1 MIKRRYESKNKKGSP
16 KAGILSSPAFV
27 AQDVRFHPLSLLV
40 VSSPDD
46 SSRSTPAPN
55 PAAPGSAG
63 GPDRTTGATFPPS
76 VKCREVPASAP
87 LDHPHLYFN
96 RELST
101 LDFNWRVLYQALD
114 DRTPLL
120 ERMFFAAITASNL
133 DEFFRKRV
141 GGLKRQA
148 AAGVTTPSP
157 DGRTPEEQLV
167 LIRNAV
173 ESLYGRLTA
182 FWGQTLVPAL
192 HDADIHILDYED
204 LSASQQALA
213 DQHFQENIFPV
224 LTPLAVD
231 PGHPFPFLSNL
242 SLSLAVTLY
251 NPRRDATQFARVK
264 VPSNRDRWVPLDPP
278 HHYVPLEQ
286 VIAHNLGDLFRGMQ
300 IEGAHAF
307 RVTRNADVRRAEE
320 EADDL
325 LEMISD
331 ELRERRFAP
340 VVRLEVDPDM
350 PEPVRELLMDELS
363 IGPRDVYETNSILG
377 HVDCMSLVD
386 IDKPEHHDPAWEPV
400 VPPRLRHEGDPTTL
414 VRKGK
419 TVDYPNIFAA
429 IREADLLVHH
439 PYDSF
444 QESVQRFVE
453 EAANDPQ
460 VLAIKQTLYR
470 TSENS
475 PIVGALVDAAEQG
488 KQVAVLVE
496 VKARFDEANN
506 IEWGRTLEESG
517 VHVAYGLVG
526 LKTHAKV
533 TLVIRQEDGEPRT
546 YCHIG
551 TGNYNPKTAR
561 QYTDIGLFTCNE
573 DVGYDI
579 TNLFHYLTGYAP
591 EQHYRELLV
600 APQNMRARFEALIQ
614 REIEH
619 VNEGRPGR
627 IVAKMNQLNDESI
640 ISELYRASRAGV
652 QIDLIVRGHCR
663 LRPGLENYSENIRVI
678 SILGRFLEHTRIY
691 YFGNQGTPEIYI
703 GSADWMSRN
712 LNDRVE
718 AVVEVKESQHKDRLT
733 DLLELALSDQ
743 RSAWELSPT
752 GRYTQR
758 VPSSPDETGLQERL
772 MARAQEPVR

>member
-1 MIKRRYESKNKKGSP
+1 MEP
-16 KAGILSSPAFV
+16 SSPAPE
-27 AQDVRFHPLSLLV
+27 APPSP
-40 VSSPDD
+40 SS
-46 SSRSTPAPN
+46 S
-55 PAAPGSAG
+55 
-63 GPDRTTGATFPPS
+63 GPTVPPS
-76 VKCREVPASAP
+76 VDPRAVPEEAP
-87 LDHPHLYFN
+87 LEHPGLYFN

-101 LDFNWRVLYQALD
+101 LDFNWRVFYQALD
-114 DRTPLL
+114 DRVPLL
-120 ERMFFAAITASNL
+120 ERIFFVAITASNL

-157 DGRTPEEQLV
+157 DGRTPEAQLG
-167 LIRNAV
+167 LIRDAV
-173 ESLYGRLTA
+173 ARLYDRLTTFWGESL
-182 FWGQTLVPAL
+182 VPPL
-192 HDADIHILDYED
+192 RREADVHLLDYED
-204 LSASQQALA
+204 LSSAQRDEA
-213 DQHFQENIFPV
+213 DAHFREHVFPV
-224 LTPLAVD
+224 LTPLAVG

-242 SLSLAVTLY
+242 SLSLAVTLH
-251 NPRRDATQFARVK
+251 NPRRDTEQFARVK
-264 VPSNRDRWVPLDPP
+264 VPSNRDRWVPLSAPN
-278 HHYVPLEQ
+278 HFVPLEQ
-286 VIAHNLGDLFRGMQ
+286 VIAQNLDDLFRGM
-300 IEGAHAF
+300 EVTGAYAF
-307 RVTRNADVRRAEE
+307 RVTRNADVRREEE

-325 LEMISD
+325 LEMISE

-340 VVRLEVDPDM
+340 VVRLEIDPTM
-350 PEPVRELLMDELS
+350 PASVRDLLVRELN
-363 IGPRDVYETNSILG
+363 IAPPDVYETNSILG
-377 HVDCMSLVD
+377 LADAMPLSDLDCPRHKYPS
-386 IDKPEHHDPAWEPV
+386 WEPI
-400 VPPRLRHEGDPTTL
+400 VPPRLRREGDPTAL

-419 TVDYPNIFAA
+419 TADYPNIFAA
-429 IREADLLVHH
+429 IRESDLLVHH

-453 EAANDPQ
+453 EAADDPQ

-470 TSENS
+470 TSEES
-475 PIVGALVDAAEQG
+475 PIVAALVDAAEQG

-506 IEWGRTLEESG
+506 IEWGRMLEESG

-551 TGNYNPKTAR
+551 TGNYNPTTAR
-561 QYTDIGLFTCNE
+561 QYTDLGLFTCDD
-573 DVGYDI
+573 DVGYDV

-614 REIEH
+614 REIDH
-619 VNEGRPGR
+619 AAAGREGR
-627 IVAKMNQLNDESI
+627 IVAKMNQLNDEAI
-640 ISELYRASRAGV
+640 IAELYRASRAGV
-652 QIDLIVRGHCR
+652 RIDLIVRGHCR

-691 YFGNQGTPEIYI
+691 YFANDGDQAVYI

-718 AVVEVKESQHKDRLT
+718 AIAEVTDPTHKDRILDLLDRALT
-733 DLLELALSDQ
+733 DPCT
-743 RSAWELSPT
+743 AWDLHPD
-752 GRYTQR
+752 GRYVR
-758 VPSSPDETGLQERL
+758 RRPDAPEAAQGFQEQL
-772 MARAQEPVR
+772 MARARQRTA

>member
-1 MIKRRYESKNKKGSP
+1 VTPTSP
-16 KAGILSSPAFV
+16 TSTTAGDASP
-27 AQDVRFHPLSLLV
+27 
-40 VSSPDD
+40 
-46 SSRSTPAPN
+46 SRPTST
-55 PAAPGSAG
+55 
-63 GPDRTTGATFPPS
+63 TFSPS
-76 VKCREVPASAP
+76 VEDREVSDKAP
-87 LDHPHLYFN
+87 LDHPDLYFN

-101 LDFNWRVLYQALD
+101 LDFNWRVLHQALD

-120 ERMFFAAITASNL
+120 ERVFFVAITANNL

-167 LIRNAV
+167 LIQNAV
-173 ESLYGRLTA
+173 NALYDRLTGFWGESLVPRLRE
-182 FWGQTLVPAL
+182 
-192 HDADIHILDYED
+192 ADVHILDYES
-204 LSASQQALA
+204 LSPAQQAQA
-213 DQHFQENIFPV
+213 DEHFRENIFPV

-242 SLSLAVTLY
+242 SLSLAVTLH
-251 NPRRDATQFARVK
+251 NPRRDTDQFARVK
-264 VPSNRDRWVPLDPP
+264 VPSNRDRWVPLDAPR
-278 HHYVPLEQ
+278 HYVPLEQ
-286 VIAHNLGDLFRGMQ
+286 IIAHNLDDLFRGME
-300 IEGAHAF
+300 ITGVHPF
-307 RVTRNADVRRAEE
+307 RVTRNADVRRDEE

-325 LEMISD
+325 LEMISE
-331 ELRERRFAP
+331 ELRERQFAP
-340 VVRLEVDPDM
+340 VVRLEVDSDM
-350 PEPVRELLMDELS
+350 PTSIRELLTSELS
-363 IGPRDVYETNSILG
+363 IEPRDVYESNSLLG
-377 HVDCMSLVD
+377 HAECMALTE
-386 IDKPEHHDPAWEPV
+386 IDKPKHHYTPWEPI

-419 TVDYPNIFAA
+419 TADYPNIFAA
-429 IREADLLVHH
+429 IRESDILVHH

-453 EAANDPQ
+453 EAAADPQ

-475 PIVGALVDAAEQG
+475 PIVAALVDAAEQG

-496 VKARFDEANN
+496 VKARFDEENN

-533 TLVIRQEDGEPRT
+533 TLVIRQENGEPRT

-561 QYTDIGLFTCNE
+561 QYTDLGLFTRNA

-591 EQHYRELLV
+591 EQHYRELMV
-600 APQNMRARFEALIQ
+600 APQNMRTQFERLIQ
-614 REIEH
+614 REIDH
-619 VNEGRPGR
+619 VEAGGSGR
-627 IVAKMNQLNDESI
+627 IIAKMNQLNDEGI
-640 ISELYRASRAGV
+640 IADLYRASQAGV

-663 LRPGLENYSENIRVI
+663 LRPGLQSYSENIRVI

-691 YFGNQGTPEIYI
+691 YFLNEGDSEVYI

-718 AVVEVKESQHKDRLT
+718 AIVEVKDPRHKDRLT
-733 DLLELALSDQ
+733 DLLDRALADH
-743 RSAWELSPT
+743 RSAWVLHSD
-752 GRYTQR
+752 GHYVQR
-758 VPSSPDETGLQERL
+758 VPRSEDENRDFQEQL
-772 MARAQEPVR
+772 MANAAQRTV

>member
-1 MIKRRYESKNKKGSP
+1 VSSSDDTAASSTSSTDSGSP
-16 KAGILSSPAFV
+16 TTDKVGGELPAN
-27 AQDVRFHPLSLLV
+27 VR
-40 VSSPDD
+40 
-46 SSRSTPAPN
+46 PN
-55 PAAPGSAG
+55 KSQG
-63 GPDRTTGATFPPS
+63 TTFPPA
-76 VKCREVPASAP
+76 VEHRAVPDDVP
-87 LDHPHLYFN
+87 LDHSALYFN

-120 ERMFFAAITASNL
+120 ERVFFTAITASNL
-133 DEFFRKRV
+133 DDFFRKRV

-157 DGRTPEEQLV
+157 DGRTPKEQLV
-167 LIRNAV
+167 LIRDAV

-182 FWGQTLVPAL
+182 FWCRTLVPNLREAG
-192 HDADIHILDYED
+192 IHIHDYQT
-204 LSASQQALA
+204 LSAPQKALV
-213 DQHFQENIFPV
+213 DDHFQDNIFPV

-242 SLSLAVTLY
+242 SLSLAVTLHD
-251 NPRRDATQFARVK
+251 PRRDTEQFARVK
-264 VPSNRDRWVPLDPP
+264 VPSNRDRWVPLAKS

-286 VIAHNLGDLFRGMQ
+286 VIAHNLDGLFQGMD
-300 IEGAHAF
+300 IKSVHPF
-307 RVTRNADVRRAEE
+307 RVTRNADVRREEE

-350 PEPVRELLMDELS
+350 PTHVRNLLMEELS
-363 IGPRDVYETNSILG
+363 IEPRDVYETNSILG
-377 HVDCMSLVD
+377 HADSMPLSE
-386 IDKPEHHDPAWEPV
+386 IDDPEHHYSSWEPV

-419 TVDYPNIFAA
+419 TADYPNIFAA
-429 IREADLLVHH
+429 IRDSDILVHH
-439 PYDSF
+439 PYESF

-453 EAANDPQ
+453 EAAEDPQ

-475 PIVGALVDAAEQG
+475 PIVAALVDAAERG

-561 QYTDIGLFTCNE
+561 QYTDLGLFTSNE
-573 DVGYDI
+573 SVGYDL

-591 EQHYRELLV
+591 KQHYRELLV
-600 APQNMRARFEALIQ
+600 APQNMRTQFERLIQ
-614 REIEH
+614 REIDHETA
-619 VNEGRPGR
+619 GGTGR
-627 IVAKMNQLNDESI
+627 IIAKMNQLNDKDI
-640 ISELYRASRAGV
+640 ISTLYRASRAGV

-663 LRPGLENYSENIRVI
+663 LRPGLENYSENIRVT

-691 YFGNQGTPEIYI
+691 YFANQGDSKIYI

-712 LNDRVE
+712 LTDRVE
-718 AVVEVKESQHKDRLT
+718 SVVEVKEPAHKDRLT
-733 DLLELALSDQ
+733 DILTRALSDQ
-743 RSAWELSPT
+743 QSAWALHPD
-752 GRYTQR
+752 GHYVQR
-758 VPSSPDETGLQERL
+758 TPSSPEKEQGFQQQL
-772 MARAQEPVR
+772 MDLARQRTT

>member
-1 MIKRRYESKNKKGSP
+1 MFGSFLP
-16 KAGILSSPAFV
+16 SRSAAVSSSTDAHSASSSETDSVDASSP
-27 AQDVRFHPLSLLV
+27 
-40 VSSPDD
+40 PDEG
-46 SSRSTPAPN
+46 
-55 PAAPGSAG
+55 AAARGS
-63 GPDRTTGATFPPS
+63 TFPPS
-76 VKCREVPASAP
+76 VEPQAVPADAP
-87 LDHPHLYFN
+87 LDHPSLFFN

-101 LDFNWRVLYQALD
+101 LDFNWRVLHQALD

-120 ERMFFAAITASNL
+120 ERVFFTAITAGNL

-157 DGRTPEEQLV
+157 DGRTPKEQLL
-167 LIRNAV
+167 LIRDAV
-173 ESLYGRLTA
+173 ELLYGRLTGV
-182 FWGQTLVPAL
+182 WSQTLVPDLREAG
-192 HDADIHILDYED
+192 IHIHNYET
-204 LSASQQALA
+204 LSAAQR
-213 DQHFQENIFPV
+213 DHVDEHFQENIFPV

-242 SLSLAVTLY
+242 SLSLAVTLHD
-251 NPRRDATQFARVK
+251 PRRDTEQFARVK
-264 VPSNRDRWVPLDPP
+264 VPSNRDRWVSLARP

-286 VIAHNLGDLFRGMQ
+286 VIAHNLDDLFRGMTVKR
-300 IEGAHAF
+300 AHTF
-307 RVTRNADVRRAEE
+307 RVTRNADMRREEE

-340 VVRLEVDPDM
+340 VVRLEVDPAM
-350 PEPVRELLMDELS
+350 PASTRRLLMEELS
-363 IGPRDVYETNSILG
+363 IEPADVYETNSILG
-377 HVDCMSLVD
+377 HVDCMALSN
-386 IDKPEHHDPAWEPV
+386 IDRPEHRYPSWEPV
-400 VPPRLRHEGDPTTL
+400 VPPRLRREGDPTTL

-419 TVDYPNIFAA
+419 TADYPNIFAA
-429 IREADLLVHH
+429 IREADILVHH
-439 PYDSF
+439 PYESF

-453 EAANDPQ
+453 EAAEDPQ

-475 PIVGALVDAAEQG
+475 PIVAALVDAAERG

-526 LKTHAKV
+526 LKTHGKV

-561 QYTDIGLFTCNE
+561 QYTDLGLFTCNE
-573 DVGYDI
+573 NVGYDL

-591 EQHYRELLV
+591 KQHYRELLV
-600 APQNMRARFEALIQ
+600 APQNMRTRFERLIQ
-614 REIEH
+614 REIDHAEA
-619 VNEGRPGR
+619 GRSGR
-627 IVAKMNQLNDESI
+627 IVAKMNQLNDEGI
-640 ISELYRASRAGV
+640 IAHLYRASRAGV

-691 YFGNQGTPEIYI
+691 YFANHGEREIYI

-718 AVVEVKESQHKDRLT
+718 AIVEVEDPQHKTRLMDLLNRALT
-733 DLLELALSDQ
+733 DR
-743 RSAWELSPT
+743 RSAWVLHAD
-752 GRYTQR
+752 GRYVQR
-758 VPSSPDETGLQERL
+758 VPSSPEDEQGLQDQL
-772 MARAQEPVR
+772 MARARQRTA